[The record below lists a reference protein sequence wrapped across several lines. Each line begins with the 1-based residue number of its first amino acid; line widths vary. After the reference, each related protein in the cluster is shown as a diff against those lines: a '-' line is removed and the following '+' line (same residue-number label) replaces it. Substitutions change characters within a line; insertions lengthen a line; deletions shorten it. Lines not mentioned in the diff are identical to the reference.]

1 MLLIIG
7 FIFLLL
13 TILGYYKGKDLFSP
27 DVLVSGVW
35 FMVILLYY
43 LLPHNFYP
51 IQNRFP
57 LCIIMWVV
65 GYYVSAQVVAYVT
78 PCGKNKHLIDRR
90 IYVPETILAC
100 FATVYLAY
108 SAIKAASGSELF
120 FLYLRSLSTGLDENI
135 STGGS
140 TIWGYFRSAMLIVYL
155 IELTRTEHFSKK
167 RTVIFLLLNL
177 LVSFVTMAKSQ
188 LFTIVVTSLVVLYRK
203 KRISRQHIL
212 VVGLLFLVLC
222 IIIQILRS
230 NSDSFSISS
239 FLASYILS
247 GSVAFDYF
255 DPNDVAPSGSN
266 VFRFFEALLYR
277 LGISD
282 NPSNQTI
289 LQYIQIGGSGYS
301 VTNVYTMLYPFFT
314 DYGYAGVAA
323 FAIICGSISGY
334 FYKKSKSSDAALVF
348 YSVIASTI
356 IFGFMGELFFTN
368 FSTMLQYLI
377 FTYMPFY
384 IVVSSNSLKKYVS
397 R

>member
-65 GYYVSAQVVAYVT
+65 GYYVSAQIVAYVT
-78 PCGKNKHLIDRR
+78 PCGKDKHLIDRR

-120 FLYLRSLSTGLDENI
+120 FLYLRSLSTGLDESI

-177 LVSFVTMAKSQ
+177 LVSFVTMAKLQ

-203 KRISRQHIL
+203 KRITIQQMY
-212 VVGLLFLVLC
+212 VVALLFLVLC
-222 IIIQILRS
+222 VVIQVLRS
-230 NSDSFSISS
+230 TSDGFSISS
-239 FLASYILS
+239 FLVSYILS

-255 DPNDVAPSGSN
+255 ESSDVAQSGSN
-266 VFRFFEALLYR
+266 VFRFFEAVLYR

-289 LQYIQIGGSGYS
+289 LQYVQIGGSSNS
-301 VTNVYTMLYPFFT
+301 VTNVYTMLYPFYV
-314 DYGYAGVAA
+314 DYGYTGVVV
-323 FAIICGSISGY
+323 FAIVSGSISGY

-356 IFGFMGELFFTN
+356 ILGFMADLFFAN

-384 IVVSSNSLKKYVS
+384 IVVSSKNFKRYAY